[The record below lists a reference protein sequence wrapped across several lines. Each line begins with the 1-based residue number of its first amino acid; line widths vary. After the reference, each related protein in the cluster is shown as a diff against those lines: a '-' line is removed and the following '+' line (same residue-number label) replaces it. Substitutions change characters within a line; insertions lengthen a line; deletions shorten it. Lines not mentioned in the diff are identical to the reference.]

1 MKRLEKIIGD
11 REEQKSQV
19 SVKGGGG
26 WVILLL
32 RSMKKEV
39 TCLYMLQDGDQKLPE
54 EGSTG
59 SPEVL
64 TSTSAPELLT
74 TPSMGKSDNSD
85 LKSSLQQS
93 SEKPDLQ
100 PMSSTDLKKTKSNAK
115 ISENAVNRA
124 SGAYQKIHNKSPY
137 NQSLENLYLKRGKR
151 VIKAHK
157 RTVTHPP
164 AKPIGVESDN
174 PRGSWDDNT
183 KAENPVKQKTTHSRS
198 HSQPSSHPPGKMRYE
213 DPLFDKVRNAKK
225 VAENAIK
232 VSINIMQ
239 ATLIIILSLVLK
251 FIF

>member
-1 MKRLEKIIGD
+1 
-11 REEQKSQV
+11 
-19 SVKGGGG
+19 
-26 WVILLL
+26 
-32 RSMKKEV
+32 MKKEV

-54 EGSTG
+54 EGSTD

-93 SEKPDLQ
+93 SEKLDLQ
-100 PMSSTDLKKTKSNAK
+100 SMSSTDLKKTKSNAK

-174 PRGSWDDNT
+174 ARGSWDDNT

-232 VSINIMQ
+232 VSKYSASHFNNNIVSGVKVYFLNQ
-239 ATLIIILSLVLK
+239 ITVQVQWLHS
-251 FIF
+251 